1 MNQWIGLAM
10 LAGVALGAIATGL
23 PVWGV
28 LIGLATIGAAAS
40 TVLDPSSAALFAAL
54 PSRLVGLLESDLLQA
69 LPLFVFMGALLN
81 RLPLARILF
90 RAGLRPFGGAR
101 GATLALGAILGPM
114 NGSVSA
120 NATALT
126 RAIEPALA
134 EHEVTPAE
142 SVALLTVAS
151 TLGVLVPPSLVLIL
165 LGDAMMTAHTIALN
179 ATGRVDRIVN
189 TQDVFRGAMLPAG
202 LFLAACLALAFL
214 RREPGKRLPAPTLK
228 EALLALVTVGFIG
241 GLLLG
246 VALGYFY
253 AVEAAAMGAVG
264 LLGAGLLSRRLDGA
278 TLKAVLDDTLAMTG
292 ALMALLVAA
301 TTFTL
306 VFRVLGSDRLVAS
319 WMEAVPGGPLGI
331 LCAGLILIF
340 IAAFV
345 LDAFE
350 IIFVLVPILLPPI
363 LMRVEDAQWV
373 AVLTLLVL
381 QTSFLL
387 PPLGYALTMTRA
399 ASSRRAPLRAAMAS
413 LAPFILVQLFV
424 TAAVVCWPRLAHLG
438 QPPAAAVAAPSEADT
453 ARRLHDITPPAD
465 LLEIAPP
472 KF

>member
-1 MNQWIGLAM
+1 MSQWIGLAM
-10 LAGVALGAIATGL
+10 LAGVALGAMATGL

-28 LIGLATIGAAAS
+28 LVSLATMGAAAS
-40 TVLDPSSAALFAAL
+40 VVLDPSTGTVLAAL
-54 PSRLVGLLESDLLQA
+54 PSLLVGLLESDLLQA

-90 RAGLRPFGGAR
+90 RAALRPFGGAR

-120 NATALT
+120 NAIALT

-134 EHEVTPAE
+134 EHEVGPAE

-165 LGDAMMTAHTIALN
+165 LGDAMMAAHTIALN
-179 ATGRVDRIVN
+179 ATGRVDRIIN
-189 TQDVFRGAMLPAG
+189 TQDVFRGALLPAG
-202 LFLAACLALAFL
+202 LFLAACLILAFL
-214 RREPGKRLPAPTLK
+214 RREPGRRLPAPTLG
-228 EALLALVTVGFIG
+228 EAALALLTVGFIG
-241 GLLLG
+241 GLLVG

-264 LLGAGLLSRRLDGA
+264 LVTAGSLSRQLDLPR
-278 TLKAVLDDTLAMTG
+278 LKAALDDTLSMTG

-306 VFRVLGSDRLVAS
+306 VFRVLGSDRLVAG

-331 LCAGLILIF
+331 LGAGLGLIF
-340 IAAFV
+340 LAAFV

-399 ASSRRAPLRAAMAS
+399 AATRRATLRAVMKS
-413 LAPFILVQLFV
+413 LIPFILVQLV
-424 TAAVVCWPRLAHLG
+424 LTAAVIGWPGLVHWG
-438 QPPAAAVAAPSEADT
+438 QQAPAAVAAPSEAEVT
-453 ARRLHDITPPAD
+453 RRLREIAIPSD

>member
-1 MNQWIGLAM
+1 
-10 LAGVALGAIATGL
+10 
-23 PVWGV
+23 
-28 LIGLATIGAAAS
+28 
-40 TVLDPSSAALFAAL
+40 
-54 PSRLVGLLESDLLQA
+54 
-69 LPLFVFMGALLN
+69 
-81 RLPLARILF
+81 
-90 RAGLRPFGGAR
+90 
-101 GATLALGAILGPM
+101 
-114 NGSVSA
+114 
-120 NATALT
+120 
-126 RAIEPALA
+126 
-134 EHEVTPAE
+134 
-142 SVALLTVAS
+142 
-151 TLGVLVPPSLVLIL
+151 
-165 LGDAMMTAHTIALN
+165 
-179 ATGRVDRIVN
+179 
-189 TQDVFRGAMLPAG
+189 
-202 LFLAACLALAFL
+202 
-214 RREPGKRLPAPTLK
+214 
-228 EALLALVTVGFIG
+228 
-241 GLLLG
+241 
-246 VALGYFY
+246 
-253 AVEAAAMGAVG
+253 
-264 LLGAGLLSRRLDGA
+264 
-278 TLKAVLDDTLAMTG
+278 
-292 ALMALLVAA
+292 
-301 TTFTL
+301 
-306 VFRVLGSDRLVAS
+306 
-319 WMEAVPGGPLGI
+319 MEAVPGGPLGI

-438 QPPAAAVAAPSEADT
+438 QPPAAAVAAPSEADA